1 MLICDHYMPPDPY
14 NPIVEG
20 HLRETGFY
28 YVSQIG
34 VVQCQSAL
42 VNALIERWRPETHT
56 FHFPIGE
63 CYVTLEDVAVIFGLP
78 TNGLPVTGPTM
89 SSYEALEVECLHHFG
104 VAPRKTECRGSFV
117 KLTWFRRL
125 KEHIVLDNDIQVQKY
140 VKCHIM
146 LLFGTI
152 MFGDKSAAGVHWK
165 FLPLLRNFGGIREF
179 SWGSA
184 CLAHLYRALCRAT
197 RVNCKE
203 IDGPLT
209 LLLTWAWIRL
219 PFLSPIPG
227 NPRVFPLANR
237 WRNWDRDERA
247 YRYHS
252 LAHYRRVLDDLQ
264 EGQFVWE
271 AYAVERIEAGLIPA
285 NILHHS
291 VIWSA
296 TVPLISFEC
305 IEWHASDRLRRQF
318 GLSQGVPQQERNLGH
333 AHGEVLNG
341 PKNEDWSDVHSFW
354 VMQWMNR
361 YSHILSDPLV
371 PLHSPLDIYMQWYR
385 GAYGAH
391 LQLTDLAFQENL
403 EGHPADHQENQ
414 LPPPS
419 PPPPPPPVS
428 QPETQEAPQSYIPQS
443 QPADYF
449 TPSVPLHQQYWGVPY
464 FDSGEQASFSQLL
477 GFMAPQDPSG
487 LASGRMSLDSRARH
501 HTSSSHSGGRHSI
514 DSSRSEVAM
523 GGVIQS
529 GNPRRIPMSLIHESN
544 KAAADEADDYLVDR
558 LDDEDDDDDDDD
570 DEDEDEDED
579 EEGNADD
586 TNGDDDS
593 DGNDPAPSAGT
604 ATSQKGKGYDL
615 RTDPPC

>member
-1 MLICDHYMPPDPY
+1 METSGNVEGSQMLICDHYLLPDPY

-20 HLRETGFY
+20 HLWETGFY
-28 YVSQIG
+28 HVSHIG

-63 CYVTLEDVAVIFGLP
+63 CSVTLEDVAVIFGLP
-78 TNGLPVTGPTM
+78 TNSIPVTGPTL

-125 KEHIVLDNDIQVQKY
+125 KDHLVLDNDIQIQ
-140 VKCHIM
+140 
-146 LLFGTI
+146 
-152 MFGDKSAAGVHWK
+152 
-165 FLPLLRNFGGIREF
+165 RIREF
-179 SWGSA
+179 SWGLA

-197 RVNCKE
+197 RVDCKE

-227 NPRVFPLANR
+227 NPRVFLLANR
-237 WRNWDRDERA
+237 WRNWDRDERP

-271 AYAVERIEAGLIPA
+271 AYAVDRIEAGVIPA
-285 NILHHS
+285 DIHHHS

-296 TVPLISFEC
+296 TMPLISFEC

-318 GLSQGVPQQERNLGH
+318 GLSQGVPHQVRDLGD
-333 AHGEVLNG
+333 AHGEVLTG

-354 VMQWMNR
+354 VMQWTNR
-361 YSHILSDPLV
+361 YSHILADPLV
-371 PLHSPLDIYMQWYR
+371 PLHNPLDIYMQWYR
-385 GAYGAH
+385 GIYGAH
-391 LQLTDLAFQENL
+391 LQLTDLAIQENQ

-414 LPPPS
+414 QQQTDPLHPA

-428 QPETQEAPQSYIPQS
+428 QPETQEAPQSYIPQT

-449 TPSVPLHQQYWGVPY
+449 TPSVPLHQQYWGVPH
-464 FDSGEQASFSQLL
+464 FD
-477 GFMAPQDPSG
+477 
-487 LASGRMSLDSRARH
+487 
-501 HTSSSHSGGRHSI
+501 
-514 DSSRSEVAM
+514 
-523 GGVIQS
+523 
-529 GNPRRIPMSLIHESN
+529 
-544 KAAADEADDYLVDR
+544 
-558 LDDEDDDDDDDD
+558 
-570 DEDEDEDED
+570 
-579 EEGNADD
+579 
-586 TNGDDDS
+586 
-593 DGNDPAPSAGT
+593 
-604 ATSQKGKGYDL
+604 
-615 RTDPPC
+615 

>member
-1 MLICDHYMPPDPY
+1 ME
-14 NPIVEG
+14 IV
-20 HLRETGFY
+20 
-28 YVSQIG
+28 I
-34 VVQCQSAL
+34 
-42 VNALIERWRPETHT
+42 
-56 FHFPIGE
+56 
-63 CYVTLEDVAVIFGLP
+63 
-78 TNGLPVTGPTM
+78 
-89 SSYEALEVECLHHFG
+89 
-104 VAPRKTECRGSFV
+104 KKRGSFV

-125 KEHIVLDNDIQVQKY
+125 KEHIVLDNDIQIQRY

-237 WRNWDRDERA
+237 
-247 YRYHS
+247 YHS

-271 AYAVERIEAGLIPA
+271 AYAVDRIVPGLIPA
-285 NILHHS
+285 DILHHS

-333 AHGEVLNG
+333 AHGEVLTG
-341 PKNEDWSDVHSFW
+341 PKNEDWSAVHSLW
-354 VMQWMNR
+354 VMQWTNR

-385 GAYGAH
+385 GAYESI
-391 LQLTDLAFQENL
+391 F
-403 EGHPADHQENQ
+403 
-414 LPPPS
+414 
-419 PPPPPPPVS
+419 S
-428 QPETQEAPQSYIPQS
+428 QITPLNSSNDNVNGIIISNGFSHTN
-443 QPADYF
+443 F
-449 TPSVPLHQQYWGVPY
+449 TPSAVC
-464 FDSGEQASFSQLL
+464 
-477 GFMAPQDPSG
+477 
-487 LASGRMSLDSRARH
+487 
-501 HTSSSHSGGRHSI
+501 
-514 DSSRSEVAM
+514 
-523 GGVIQS
+523 
-529 GNPRRIPMSLIHESN
+529 N
-544 KAAADEADDYLVDR
+544 KIC
-558 LDDEDDDDDDDD
+558 
-570 DEDEDEDED
+570 
-579 EEGNADD
+579 
-586 TNGDDDS
+586 
-593 DGNDPAPSAGT
+593 P
-604 ATSQKGKGYDL
+604 
-615 RTDPPC
+615 